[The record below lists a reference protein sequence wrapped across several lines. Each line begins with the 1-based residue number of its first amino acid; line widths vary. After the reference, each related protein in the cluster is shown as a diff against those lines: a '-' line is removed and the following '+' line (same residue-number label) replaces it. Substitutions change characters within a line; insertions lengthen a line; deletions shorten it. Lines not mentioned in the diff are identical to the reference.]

1 MENAALTSH
10 QTVSAISA
18 SEANEIGLYSSDVI
32 SLSVEKKE
40 SLSTANSTMAKG
52 PIPRKIGDRV
62 LWGRVSPQEL
72 KIKSGPPAVLSG
84 VCPIVRFE
92 RT

>member
-10 QTVSAISA
+10 QTISAISA

-40 SLSTANSTMAKG
+40 SLSTANSAMAMGSSPKNACG
-52 PIPRKIGDRV
+52 QPYGGGKKYFSDR
-62 LWGRVSPQEL
+62 
-72 KIKSGPPAVLSG
+72 SG
-84 VCPIVRFE
+84 
-92 RT
+92 

>member
-40 SLSTANSTMAKG
+40 SLSTANSAMAMG
-52 PIPRKIGDRV
+52 S
-62 LWGRVSPQEL
+62 SPKNAGCQPYGGGKKYFSDL
-72 KIKSGPPAVLSG
+72 NG
-84 VCPIVRFE
+84 
-92 RT
+92 

>member
-18 SEANEIGLYSSDVI
+18 SEANEIGLYSGDVI

-40 SLSTANSTMAKG
+40 ALSTANSAMAMASDPKNAG
-52 PIPRKIGDRV
+52 GQAYGGTKKYFRDLISWSLRAGVKVCELVIGC
-62 LWGRVSPQEL
+62 GNP
-72 KIKSGPPAVLSG
+72 
-84 VCPIVRFE
+84 
-92 RT
+92 

>member
-40 SLSTANSTMAKG
+40 SLSTANSAMAMAS
-52 PIPRKIGDRV
+52 
-62 LWGRVSPQEL
+62 SPKNAFGQPYGGG
-72 KIKSGPPAVLSG
+72 KKYFSDLSG
-84 VCPIVRFE
+84 
-92 RT
+92 

>member
-40 SLSTANSTMAKG
+40 SLSTANSAMAMG
-52 PIPRKIGDRV
+52 
-62 LWGRVSPQEL
+62 SNPQNAGCQPYGGY
-72 KIKSGPPAVLSG
+72 KKYFSD
-84 VCPIVRFE
+84 
-92 RT
+92 

>member
-18 SEANEIGLYSSDVI
+18 SEANEIGLYSGDVI

-40 SLSTANSTMAKG
+40 SLSTANSAMAMGSSPKNAG
-52 PIPRKIGDRV
+52 CQPYGGGKKY
-62 LWGRVSPQEL
+62 VSDL
-72 KIKSGPPAVLSG
+72 TG
-84 VCPIVRFE
+84 
-92 RT
+92 